1 MNRRTFLKYSA
12 GMAAYAAI
20 GSTGIL
26 FPDEAHALGGQ
37 QFWQRNRIIEYR
49 RADNKETGRIKFFD
63 SKQGYLKKGYQQACW
78 VLRDAKDGNA
88 TAQMDVQLFNLMY
101 AIQEWARM
109 AGKPNP
115 LIIINSGYR
124 TPRRNSRIE
133 GSALNSMHVHGKAA
147 DIVVN
152 GIEPW
157 QVAEMAKH
165 FNGGGV
171 GMYNRFT
178 HIDTG
183 RLREWRG
190 WY

>member
-1 MNRRTFLKYSA
+1 MQMDRRSFLKTSA
-12 GMAAYAAI
+12 AAVAYTAVGSAILFSDEAYA
-20 GSTGIL
+20 
-26 FPDEAHALGGQ
+26 LGNH
-37 QFWQRNRIIEYR
+37 QFWQRDRVIEYQ
-49 RADNKETGRIKFFD
+49 RADNKETGRIKIYD
-63 SKQGYLKKGYQQACW
+63 RSHGYLKSGYQQACW
-78 VLRDAKDGNA
+78 ALRDAKDGNA
-88 TAQMDVQLFNLMY
+88 TIRMDVQLFNLMY

-115 LIIINSGYR
+115 LITVNSGYR
-124 TPRRNSRIE
+124 TARRNSRIE
-133 GSALNSMHVHGKAA
+133 GAALNSMHIHGKAA
-147 DIVVN
+147 DITVN

-171 GMYNRFT
+171 GMYNSFT

-190 WY
+190 